1 MSYTQNIDAGMGDGY
16 HNCCG
21 EYTCI
26 CETEDSQ
33 MTTTTITKNA
43 TVARLYD
50 FGTDATYAVLINHM
64 DHETGIA
71 FVRFIGD
78 DGKTLF
84 GKLERI
90 VPITDLR
97 KF

>member
-1 MSYTQNIDAGMGDGY
+1 MDAINSTRSTIM
-16 HNCCG
+16 
-21 EYTCI
+21 
-26 CETEDSQ
+26 
-33 MTTTTITKNA
+33 TTITKNA

-50 FGTDATYAVLINHM
+50 FGTDSTYAVLINHM

-78 DGKTLF
+78 DGKALF

-97 KF
+97 NF